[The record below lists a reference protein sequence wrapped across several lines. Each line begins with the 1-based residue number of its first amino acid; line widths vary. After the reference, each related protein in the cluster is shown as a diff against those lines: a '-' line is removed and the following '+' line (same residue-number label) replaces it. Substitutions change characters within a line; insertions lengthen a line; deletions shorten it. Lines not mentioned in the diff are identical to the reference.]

1 MVKSIL
7 TCHTKVGS
15 TGKMTEVSQS
25 SLYVQQRV
33 QSSYFPAIPVGAPKA
48 TLSYPR
54 ATQSAPYTALMGVV
68 VDGRIP
74 KRHPVTSR
82 CRVRKQVGLTN
93 RWRLPESLGSD
104 LLGSSQA
111 IKAVSMPYNQTLM
124 NIITAESAQINMNLD
139 VTKPYTFR
147 QTADRPYTEPP
158 GIPRTIPKDTSQEN
172 AAKIPATAPMIT
184 SLTKP
189 LSPIKKFMPRSAR
202 PVTPKDV
209 FLYHSKRNKSLM
221 GPGSQHRLV
230 GPVSIHHFHDV
241 LLRCLG
247 MDWELHRPFLRKSE
261 TLTALLQGADDPR
274 PQLYYKSPASET
286 LDNYIKKSNFYS
298 NEYREMSNRL
308 STVEGLEIQD
318 VKDLESKKIDHP
330 SLTSEGR
337 VNNVTLIQMDIHDP
351 FVTKTGMA
359 IALGNMYHDE
369 IDVDNERL
377 AEVLAAACILQFKA
391 LIKGCTK
398 LMLKN
403 INNQTVCKYH
413 AVASKHQ
420 QEHVVLACE
429 RWLELNLI
437 PDLSENIQLREM
449 PMELL
454 QKVVKS
460 NRLFVFNEKSVY
472 RTLAYW
478 LFMQLNPHLQ
488 LMPSHST
495 VLSYFNS
502 LPKTTSF
509 IERDDGQIY
518 SPLFSAVRLHGILDT
533 GNIQDMQLMNIL
545 PREKLIDLLSQ
556 HYHALQGG
564 GDMSLMKNFN
574 TAAIRQGFIM
584 DTEPLYHSEVFSLH
598 GFHFELKGAGSK
610 DGVYSFFMQRL
621 KPGDPILSFRQ
632 CERNTFSMRV
642 DREVRYCITAQYVNK
657 EDNKSVCT
665 GIKSQKFGLGEKTS
679 KSEILQMTDVK
690 KPLYVQFA
698 LLFPSS

>member
-1 MVKSIL
+1 
-7 TCHTKVGS
+7 
-15 TGKMTEVSQS
+15 MTEVSQS
-25 SLYVQQRV
+25 SSSMMYVQPRV

-54 ATQSAPYTALMGVV
+54 ATQSAPYSALMGVV

-74 KRHPVTSR
+74 RRHPVTSR

-104 LLGSSQA
+104 LLGSAQA
-111 IKAVSMPYNQTLM
+111 IKAVSMPYNQTLV
-124 NIITAESAQINMNLD
+124 NIITAESAQINLNLD

-147 QTADRPYTEPP
+147 QTEDRPYTEPV
-158 GIPRTIPKDTSQEN
+158 GIPRVVTTEINKDDSV
-172 AAKIPATAPMIT
+172 KVPATAPMTT
-184 SLTKP
+184 SMTKP
-189 LSPIKKFMPRSAR
+189 LSPVKKFMPRSAR
-202 PVTPKDV
+202 PVTPKDI
-209 FLYHSKRNKSLM
+209 FLYHSKRSKSNM
-221 GPGSQHRLV
+221 GPDSLKT
-230 GPVSIHHFHDV
+230 SKYDV
-241 LLRCLG
+241 LLRSLG

-308 STVEGLEIQD
+308 STVEGLELQGP
-318 VKDLESKKIDHP
+318 KEAESKKIDHP
-330 SLTSEGR
+330 SHTSEGR
-337 VNNVTLIQMDIHDP
+337 VNNVTLIQIDIHDP
-351 FVTKTGMA
+351 YVTKTGMA
-359 IALGNMYHDE
+359 IALGNMYHDD

-403 INNQTVCKYH
+403 INNQTVCRYH

-454 QKVVKS
+454 QKIVKS
-460 NRLFVFNEKSVY
+460 NRLFVFNEFSVY

-495 VLSYFNS
+495 VLTYFNS

-545 PREKLIDLLSQ
+545 PREQLIDLLSQ

-564 GDMSLMKNFN
+564 GDMSLLKNFN

-584 DTEPLYHSEVFSLH
+584 DTDPLYHSEVFSLH

-642 DREVRYCITAQYVNK
+642 DREVRYCITAQYVSK
-657 EDNKSVCT
+657 GDNRLLTT

-679 KSEILQMTDVK
+679 KSEVLQMTDVK

-698 LLFPSS
+698 VLFPSS

>member
-1 MVKSIL
+1 
-7 TCHTKVGS
+7 
-15 TGKMTEVSQS
+15 MTEVSQS
-25 SLYVQQRV
+25 SSSMMYVQPRV

-54 ATQSAPYTALMGVV
+54 ATQSAPYSALMGVV

-74 KRHPVTSR
+74 RRHPVTSR

-104 LLGSSQA
+104 LLGSAQA
-111 IKAVSMPYNQTLM
+111 IKAVSMPYNQTLV
-124 NIITAESAQINMNLD
+124 NIITAESAQINLNLD

-147 QTADRPYTEPP
+147 QTEDRPYTEPV
-158 GIPRTIPKDTSQEN
+158 GIPRVVTTEINKDDSV
-172 AAKIPATAPMIT
+172 KVPATAPMTT
-184 SLTKP
+184 SMTKP
-189 LSPIKKFMPRSAR
+189 LSPVKKFMPRSAR
-202 PVTPKDV
+202 PVTPKDI
-209 FLYHSKRNKSLM
+209 FLYHSKRSKSNM
-221 GPGSQHRLV
+221 GP
-230 GPVSIHHFHDV
+230 DV
-241 LLRCLG
+241 LLRSLG

-308 STVEGLEIQD
+308 STVEGLELQGP
-318 VKDLESKKIDHP
+318 KEAESKKIDHP
-330 SLTSEGR
+330 SHTSEGR
-337 VNNVTLIQMDIHDP
+337 VNNVTLIQIDIHDP
-351 FVTKTGMA
+351 YVTKTGMA
-359 IALGNMYHDE
+359 IALGNMYHDD

-403 INNQTVCKYH
+403 INNQTVCRYH

-454 QKVVKS
+454 QKIVKS
-460 NRLFVFNEKSVY
+460 NRLFVFNEFSVY

-495 VLSYFNS
+495 VLTYFNS

-545 PREKLIDLLSQ
+545 PREQLIDLLSQ

-564 GDMSLMKNFN
+564 GDMSLLKNFN

-584 DTEPLYHSEVFSLH
+584 DTDPLYHSEVFSLH

-642 DREVRYCITAQYVNK
+642 DREVRYCITAQYVSK
-657 EDNKSVCT
+657 GDNRLLTT

-679 KSEILQMTDVK
+679 KSEVLQMTDVK

-698 LLFPSS
+698 VLFPSS